1 MPKDYKNR
9 SHQPS
14 AKPKKIFQTDFVAS
28 NTSLIIAAVVV
39 ASLATAYFL
48 TPDVS
53 DSDNN
58 IEAIEAIDELNDLED
73 AEEVAKKQLQNKT
86 IQALAAKAQFKLVKK
101 NEPPSR
107 QNNPAEEPH
116 FDFQFY
122 GILPELETVIP
133 ENEIK
138 KRIKKEQTDTQK
150 TKNKY
155 IMQAGSFKKYTD
167 ASRLKEKLT
176 ALGIESHI
184 EQAKVKEV
192 ILNRVKI
199 GPFSNL
205 SSVMEI
211 KNRLKSKKMD
221 SLVLEFEG

>member
-1 MPKDYKNR
+1 MPKDYKDR
-9 SHQPS
+9 SQQS
-14 AKPKKIFQTDFVAS
+14 NKPKRIALANFQFP
-28 NTSLIIAAVVV
+28 NRSLIIATVII
-39 ASLATAYFL
+39 ASLCTAYFL
-48 TPDVS
+48 TPDVA
-53 DSDNN
+53 DKD
-58 IEAIEAIDELNDLED
+58 IEDIEAIDEINNLED

-86 IQALAAKAQFKLVKK
+86 IQALAAKAQFKIVKK
-101 NEPPSR
+101 NAPPSR

-122 GILPELETVIP
+122 GILPKLEVVIP

-138 KRIKKEQTDTQK
+138 TRIQKEQTNTQNV
-150 TKNKY
+150 KNKY

-167 ASRLKEKLT
+167 ATKLKEKLT
-176 ALGIESHI
+176 AIGVESHV

-199 GPFSNL
+199 GPFSSL
-205 SSVMEI
+205 SSVMDI
-211 KNRLKSKKMD
+211 KNRLKSKGID